1 MLFLP
6 AENTML
12 LVYQS
17 LALDYWHILRLQFVL
32 VAVGSFPMDFADPLV
47 ESLSW
52 RNESLW

>member
-1 MLFLP
+1 
-6 AENTML
+6 ML